1 MLKITRTVDTVE
13 EEYFGVRLRIAR
25 TNSDAFVAKL
35 RRLTKPYKRQ
45 IDNGSLA
52 DDKSR
57 RLFSEAMAGTVLV
70 GWEGLYMD
78 GAEVPFSEANA
89 TDLLVSDPDCREFVS
104 QIAGSLDRF
113 LADEQSELEKKP

>member
-1 MLKITRTVDTVE
+1 MLKITKTVE
-13 EEYFGVRLRIAR
+13 SVGEDYFGVTLRIGRSNAPEFL
-25 TNSDAFVAKL
+25 SKL

-57 RLFSEAMAGTVLV
+57 EMFCEAMAGTVLL
-70 GWEGLYMD
+70 GWSGLEVD
-78 GAEVPFSEANA
+78 GKPVPYTEATA
-89 TDLLVSDPDCREFVS
+89 KELLINDPDCREFVS

-113 LADEQSELEKKP
+113 LEDEQQALEKKS